1 MDSLKTEF
9 LKDVNSCHGILHQVC
24 RIYTRGEDGKEDL
37 FQEILY
43 QLWKSYPTFQ
53 GKSKFSTWLYRVAL
67 NTAITSYK
75 KFEKRNQYEL
85 HVEDFPDRK
94 EEGNEEEEKINNM
107 YGAIYNLGKVDKA
120 LILLFLED
128 KKYEEIAEIL
138 GMTTSNV
145 GVRLLRARKKL
156 ETMINENAQDN

>member
-9 LKDVNSCHGILHQVC
+9 LKDVNSCQGILHQLC
-24 RIYTRGEDGKEDL
+24 RIYTRGEDEKEDL

-75 KFEKRNQYEL
+75 KFEKRNQHER
-85 HVEDFPDRK
+85 HVEDFTDRK
-94 EEGNEEEEKINNM
+94 EEGNEEEEKINNL

-138 GMTTSNV
+138 GMTTSNL
-145 GVRLLRARKKL
+145 GVRLLRAKKKL
-156 ETMINENAQDN
+156 ETIINESTEDN